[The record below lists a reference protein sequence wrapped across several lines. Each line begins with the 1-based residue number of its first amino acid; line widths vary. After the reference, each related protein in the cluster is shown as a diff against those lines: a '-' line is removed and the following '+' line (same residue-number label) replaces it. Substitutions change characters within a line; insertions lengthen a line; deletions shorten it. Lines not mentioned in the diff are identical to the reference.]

1 LLFFISL
8 LLLIIVVK
16 PKLITFVFLPVLIFV
31 SRLVILLRL
40 IFSFPQLLFLLSLR
54 ILFIGMISDQQLLVF
69 EFQLVFIIKPL
80 LVSRLVWLSLSIRWW

>member
-1 LLFFISL
+1 L

-16 PKLITFVFLPVLIFV
+16 PKFITFVFLPVLIFV

-80 LVSRLVWLSLSIRWW
+80 LVSPLVWLSLSVRWW

>member
-1 LLFFISL
+1 L

-16 PKLITFVFLPVLIFV
+16 PKLIAFVFLPVLIFV

-40 IFSFPQLLFLLSLR
+40 IFSFPQLLFLLSLQ

-69 EFQLVFIIKPL
+69 EFQLIFIIKPL
-80 LVSRLVWLSLSIRWW
+80 LVSRLVWLSQSAKL

>member
-1 LLFFISL
+1 
-8 LLLIIVVK
+8 
-16 PKLITFVFLPVLIFV
+16 
-31 SRLVILLRL
+31 LLRL

-80 LVSRLVWLSLSIRWW
+80 LVSRLVWLSQSATLW

>member
-1 LLFFISL
+1 L

-80 LVSRLVWLSLSIRWW
+80 LVSRLVWLSQSATL

>member
-1 LLFFISL
+1 L

-16 PKLITFVFLPVLIFV
+16 PKLITFIFLPVLIFV

-40 IFSFPQLLFLLSLR
+40 IFSFPQLLFLLSLQ

-80 LVSRLVWLSLSIRWW
+80 LVSQLVWLSQSATLW

>member
-1 LLFFISL
+1 L

-80 LVSRLVWLSLSIRWW
+80 LVSRLV